1 MTTPRGNE
9 KQDQVR
15 SLRNEGKSVAEI
27 AEAVGVSKPTVYNY
41 LKGAAPKR
49 ATARKL
55 TPRVTETHVGDMT
68 PTFTVTP
75 EGDNRVAVSV
85 RLVTDT
91 KSASIFLR
99 KILA

>member
-9 KQDQVR
+9 KQDHVR
-15 SLRNEGKSVAEI
+15 ALRNEGKSVAEI
-27 AEAVGVSKPTVYNY
+27 AEVVGVSKPTVYNY

-55 TPRVTETHVGDMT
+55 KPRLEVSTGDMT

-75 EGDNRVAVSV
+75 DGENRVVVSV